1 MPQSRTK
8 RETEAEERRS
18 GRENCKGAEDV
29 LLSGFWFLVFDYPTA
44 RSSNLTPHEEC
55 SVERF
60 SALIGFVLILA
71 IAFALSNNKKSI
83 RWKTVMWG
91 LLLQI
96 VTAVAVLKGDLIAR
110 LLAPVALPLSQ
121 IGAALLFIGLAV
133 AFYFVAR
140 KMEGQ
145 TRRFVWSAFGLVAL
159 YLFLSYNLLKYLFEN
174 MKEVVNKLIG
184 YTAEGSKFVFGPLGD
199 PASTNPG
206 FVFATMVLPTIIFI
220 ASIFAILYYIGV
232 MQVVVRF
239 FAKLMSRFMGA
250 SGAESTSVAASIFM
264 GQTEA
269 PLTIRPFLP
278 DMTLSEL
285 MTIMTAG
292 MAHISGG
299 IMAAYVLV
307 AKVDVIHLLT
317 AVIMTAPG
325 AIMMAKIIVPE
336 VDQPKTGGDVEVVV
350 PKQDVNIID
359 AAGRGAIEGLHLSL
373 NVAGMLIA
381 FIALVALVN
390 GVFGAVHGWLL
401 SAAPAVAAWFPASL
415 DLLLGFIFRPIAW
428 AMGVNWADSLQVGNL
443 LGTRMVLNEFVAFA
457 NLGTYTAAHPAGT
470 LGALS
475 PRSIVIVTY
484 ALCGFANFSSIAIQ
498 IGGIGSLAPSR
509 RGDLARLGLRA
520 MLAGTLAN
528 FLTATIAG
536 MLL

>member
-1 MPQSRTK
+1 M
-8 RETEAEERRS
+8 
-18 GRENCKGAEDV
+18 
-29 LLSGFWFLVFDYPTA
+29 
-44 RSSNLTPHEEC
+44 
-55 SVERF
+55 ERF
-60 SALIGFVLILA
+60 SALIGFVGILA
-71 IAFALSNNKKSI
+71 IAFLLSTNRRAI
-83 RWKTVMWG
+83 RWKTVFWG
-91 LLLQI
+91 LTLQI
-96 VTAVAVLKGDLIAR
+96 LIAIAVLKAIPIAK
-110 LLAPVALPLSQ
+110 AFGTFMPPLNPWV
-121 IGAALLFIGLAV
+121 AALIFIVLTVIVVQIAKRMAQGGAKKGLWAV
-133 AFYFVAR
+133 YLVI
-140 KMEGQ
+140 
-145 TRRFVWSAFGLVAL
+145 SAV
-159 YLFLSYNLLKYLFEN
+159 LFLSYSLLAFLFEN
-174 MKEVVNKLIG
+174 LKEVITKLIS
-184 YTAEGSKFVFGPLGD
+184 YTGEGSKFVFGALGD
-199 PASTNPG
+199 TGNTNIG

-220 ASIFAILYYIGV
+220 ASIFAILYYLGV

-250 SGAESTSVAASIFM
+250 SGAESLSVAASIFM

-269 PLTIRPFLP
+269 PLTIRPFIEG
-278 DMTLSEL
+278 MTMSEL

-336 VDQPKTGGDVEVVV
+336 TEKPATGADVEVVV
-350 PKQDVNIID
+350 PKQDVNVID

-381 FIALVALVN
+381 FIALVALIN
-390 GVFGAVHGWLL
+390 GIFGFVHGH
-401 SAAPAVAAWFPASL
+401 AVWFPGSL
-415 DLLLGFIFRPIAW
+415 DQLLGWIFSPIAW
-428 AMGVNWADSLQVGNL
+428 AMGVSWKDSLTVGNL

-457 NLGTYTAAHPAGT
+457 NLGKPGVGSS
-470 LGALS
+470 LD
-475 PRSIVIVTY
+475 PRSFVIVTY

>member
-1 MPQSRTK
+1 M
-8 RETEAEERRS
+8 
-18 GRENCKGAEDV
+18 
-29 LLSGFWFLVFDYPTA
+29 
-44 RSSNLTPHEEC
+44 
-55 SVERF
+55 ERF
-60 SALIGFVLILA
+60 SALIGFVVILG
-71 IAFALSNNKKSI
+71 IAFLLSNNKRAI
-83 RWKTVMWG
+83 RWRIVFWG

-96 VTAVAVLKGDLIAR
+96 VIAIAVLKGEWISQKLTPI
-110 LLAPVALPLSQ
+110 ALPLERY
-121 IGAALLFIGLAV
+121 GAALVFVLLAV
-133 AFYFVAR
+133 VIYQIAIRLPLSARRPIWYVFGVA
-140 KMEGQ
+140 
-145 TRRFVWSAFGLVAL
+145 SL
-159 YLFLSYNLLKYLFEN
+159 YLFLTFNLLAYMFEKL
-174 MKEVVNKLIG
+174 KEVVNNLIG
-184 YTAEGSKFVFGPLGD
+184 YTSEGSKFVFGPLGD
-199 PASTNPG
+199 PKGTM
-206 FVFATMVLPTIIFI
+206 FIFATQVLPTIIFI
-220 ASIFAILYYIGV
+220 ASIFAVLYYIGV
-232 MQVVVRF
+232 MQLVVKF
-239 FAKLMSRFMGA
+239 FAKMMTRFMGA

-278 DMTLSEL
+278 EMTMSEL

-325 AIMMAKIIVPE
+325 AIMMSKIIVPE
-336 VDQPKTGGDVEVVV
+336 VDKPKTGGDVEVVV
-350 PKQDVNIID
+350 PQQDVNIID

-390 GVFGAVHGWLL
+390 GMFGFVHNYW
-401 SAAPAVAAWFPASL
+401 SWFPASL
-415 DLLLGFIFRPIAW
+415 DVILGYVFAAVAW
-428 AMGVNWADSLQVGNL
+428 CMGVASKDVLVVGNL

-457 NLGTYTAAHPAGT
+457 RLGEMIKANPQ
-470 LGALS
+470 ALD
-475 PRSIVIVTY
+475 PRSFVITTY

-498 IGGIGSLAPSR
+498 IGGISSLAPSR

-520 MLAGTLAN
+520 MFAGTLAN

>member
-1 MPQSRTK
+1 
-8 RETEAEERRS
+8 
-18 GRENCKGAEDV
+18 
-29 LLSGFWFLVFDYPTA
+29 
-44 RSSNLTPHEEC
+44 
-55 SVERF
+55 
-60 SALIGFVLILA
+60 
-71 IAFALSNNKKSI
+71 
-83 RWKTVMWG
+83 
-91 LLLQI
+91 
-96 VTAVAVLKGDLIAR
+96 
-110 LLAPVALPLSQ
+110 
-121 IGAALLFIGLAV
+121 
-133 AFYFVAR
+133 
-140 KMEGQ
+140 
-145 TRRFVWSAFGLVAL
+145 
-159 YLFLSYNLLKYLFEN
+159 
-174 MKEVVNKLIG
+174 
-184 YTAEGSKFVFGPLGD
+184 
-199 PASTNPG
+199 
-206 FVFATMVLPTIIFI
+206 
-220 ASIFAILYYIGV
+220 
-232 MQVVVRF
+232 MQLVVRF
-239 FAKLMSRFMGA
+239 FAMPMSRFMGA

-269 PLTIRPFLP
+269 PLTIRPFLQE
-278 DMTLSEL
+278 MTMSEL

-359 AAGRGAIEGLHLSL
+359 AAGRGAIEGMHLSI
-373 NVAGMLIA
+373 NVLAMLIA

-390 GVFGAVHGWLL
+390 GVFGYVHNYW
-401 SAAPAVAAWFPASL
+401 VWFPASL
-415 DLLLGFIFRPIAW
+415 DLVLGYIFRPIAW
-428 AMGVNWADSLQVGNL
+428 AMGVAWNDTLVVGNL

-457 NLGTYTAAHPAGT
+457 RLGDMIKANP
-470 LGALS
+470 LALN
-475 PRSIVIVTY
+475 PRSFVITTY

-520 MLAGTLAN
+520 MIAGTLAN

>member
-1 MPQSRTK
+1 
-8 RETEAEERRS
+8 
-18 GRENCKGAEDV
+18 
-29 LLSGFWFLVFDYPTA
+29 
-44 RSSNLTPHEEC
+44 
-55 SVERF
+55 VERF
-60 SALIGFVLILA
+60 SALIGFFLILA
-71 IAFALSNNKKSI
+71 IAWGISTNRKAI
-83 RWKTVMWG
+83 RWRTVGWG
-91 LLLQI
+91 LVLQI
-96 VTAVAVLKGDLIAR
+96 VVAIAVLKGVAIAAVFATFMPAIGQNIAGLIF
-110 LLAPVALPLSQ
+110 VALAVVVYY
-121 IGAALLFIGLAV
+121 AARAIAPPARRYLWWGFGAV
-133 AFYFVAR
+133 AAV
-140 KMEGQ
+140 
-145 TRRFVWSAFGLVAL
+145 
-159 YLFLSYNLLKYLFEN
+159 LFLGYNLLAYLFEN
-174 MKEVVNKLIG
+174 MKYVVNKLIG
-184 YTAEGSKFVFGPLGD
+184 YTAEGSKFVFGVLG
-199 PASTNPG
+199 ASDSNLG
-206 FVFATMVLPTIIFI
+206 FIFATQVLPTIIFI

-232 MQVVVRF
+232 MQLVVRF
-239 FAKLMSRFMGA
+239 FAKLMTRFMGA

-269 PLTIRPFLP
+269 PLTIRPFLAE
-278 DMTLSEL
+278 MTMSEL

-336 VDQPKTGGDVEVVV
+336 TEQPKTGADVEVVV

-381 FIALVALVN
+381 FIALVALVD
-390 GVFGAVHGWLL
+390 GMFAAVHGY
-401 SAAPAVAAWFPASL
+401 VAWFPARL
-415 DLLLGFIFRPIAW
+415 DILLGWIFAPIAW
-428 AMGVNWADSLQVGNL
+428 AMGVSWNDAIGVGNL
-443 LGTRMVLNEFVAFA
+443 LGTRMVLNEFVAFVR
-457 NLGTYTAAHPAGT
+457 LGELIKADPN
-470 LGALS
+470 ALD
-475 PRSIVIVTY
+475 PRSFVITTY

-498 IGGIGSLAPSR
+498 IGGIGSLAPTR
-509 RGDLARLGLRA
+509 RSDLARLGLRA

>member
-1 MPQSRTK
+1 M
-8 RETEAEERRS
+8 
-18 GRENCKGAEDV
+18 
-29 LLSGFWFLVFDYPTA
+29 
-44 RSSNLTPHEEC
+44 
-55 SVERF
+55 ERF
-60 SALIGFVLILA
+60 TALIGFLAILA
-71 IAFALSNNKKSI
+71 IAWAISTNRRAINW
-83 RWKTVMWG
+83 RPVMWG

-96 VTAVAVLKGDLIAR
+96 VIAIFVLKGEQIAAFFGPYAPP
-110 LLAPVALPLSQ
+110 LLQ
-121 IGAALLFIGLAV
+121 WGAALIFIAV
-133 AFYFVAR
+133 AIVVAQIAKR
-140 KMEGQ
+140 IAPGP
-145 TRRFVWSAFGLVAL
+145 RRMLWAIFGVFTLL
-159 YLFLSYNLLKYLFEN
+159 IFLAYNLLRYLFET
-174 MKEVVNKLIG
+174 MKHVVNSLIA
-184 YTAEGSKFVFGPLGD
+184 YTEEGSKFVFGVLGVQ
-199 PASTNPG
+199 NGNLG
-206 FVFATMVLPTIIFI
+206 FIFATQVLPTIIFI
-220 ASIFAILYYIGV
+220 ASIFAVLYYLGV
-232 MQVVVRF
+232 MQLVVKF
-239 FAKLMSRFMGA
+239 FAKMMSRFMGA

-278 DMTLSEL
+278 EMTRSEL

-336 VDQPKTGGDVEVVV
+336 TEVPMTGGDVEVVV

-381 FIALVALVN
+381 FIALVAMVN
-390 GVFGAVHGWLL
+390 GIFGYVHGL
-401 SAAPAVAAWFPASL
+401 AAWFPASL
-415 DLLLGFIFRPIAW
+415 DIVLGFIFRPIAW
-428 AMGVNWADSLQVGNL
+428 AMGVSWKDSLTVGNL
-443 LGTRMVLNEFVAFA
+443 LGTRMVLNEFVAFVK
-457 NLGTYTAAHPAGT
+457 LGEPGIGSSLDH
-470 LGALS
+470 
-475 PRSIVIVTY
+475 RSFVITTY

-498 IGGIGSLAPSR
+498 IGGIGSLAPTR

-520 MLAGTLAN
+520 MIAGTLAN

-536 MLL
+536 VLL

>member
-1 MPQSRTK
+1 M
-8 RETEAEERRS
+8 
-18 GRENCKGAEDV
+18 
-29 LLSGFWFLVFDYPTA
+29 
-44 RSSNLTPHEEC
+44 
-55 SVERF
+55 ERF
-60 SALIGFVLILA
+60 SALTGFVLILA
-71 IAFALSNNKKSI
+71 IAYLLSNNKHAI
-83 RWKTVMWG
+83 RWKTVAWG

-96 VTAVAVLKGDLIAR
+96 LVAIAVLKGAPISQAIVGANPPISRAMAAAIFVVVAIAVYWIAKFMAAGR
-110 LLAPVALPLSQ
+110 SALWIAFGVFTVALFIAFNLLA
-121 IGAALLFIGLAV
+121 F
-133 AFYFVAR
+133 
-140 KMEGQ
+140 
-145 TRRFVWSAFGLVAL
+145 
-159 YLFLSYNLLKYLFEN
+159 LFEN
-174 MKEVVNKLIG
+174 LKEVVNQLIS
-184 YTAEGSKFVFGPLGD
+184 YTGEGSKFVFGPLGD
-199 PASTNPG
+199 QANKNIG
-206 FVFATMVLPTIIFI
+206 FVFACQVLPTIIFI
-220 ASIFAILYYIGV
+220 ASIFAILYYLGV
-232 MQVVVRF
+232 MQLVVRF
-239 FAKLMSRFMGA
+239 FASIMNRFMGA
-250 SGAESTSVAASIFM
+250 SGAESLSVAASIFM

-278 DMTLSEL
+278 EMTMSEL

-325 AIMMAKIIVPE
+325 AIMMSKIIVPE
-336 VDQPKTGGDVEVVV
+336 VETPKTGGDVEVVV
-350 PKQDVNIID
+350 PKQDVNVID

-390 GVFGAVHGWLL
+390 GMFGYAHSQL
-401 SAAPAVAAWFPASL
+401 PWFPASL
-415 DLLLGFIFRPIAW
+415 DIVLGYIFRPIAW
-428 AMGVNWADSLQVGNL
+428 AMGVAWKDSLTVGNL

-457 NLGTYTAAHPAGT
+457 KLGEPGIGSSLA
-470 LGALS
+470 
-475 PRSIVIVTY
+475 PRSFVITTY

>member
-1 MPQSRTK
+1 MAAKYTGDSRYTRPTKIDSRT
-8 RETEAEERRS
+8 E
-18 GRENCKGAEDV
+18 
-29 LLSGFWFLVFDYPTA
+29 LPM
-44 RSSNLTPHEEC
+44 
-55 SVERF
+55 ERF
-60 SALIGFVLILA
+60 SALIGFFLILA
-71 IAFALSNNKKSI
+71 IAFALSNNKKAI
-83 RWKTVMWG
+83 RWQTVFWG

-96 VTAVAVLKGDLIAR
+96 VTAICVLKGEMIAGWLTVIALPIER
-110 LLAPVALPLSQ
+110 YMAALVFILLAILFAQVAKRIDESTRKPLW
-121 IGAALLFIGLAV
+121 ITFGVI
-133 AFYFVAR
+133 
-140 KMEGQ
+140 
-145 TRRFVWSAFGLVAL
+145 SA
-159 YLFLSYNLLKYLFEN
+159 YLFLAYNLLAYLFEKL
-174 MKEVVNKLIG
+174 KEVVNVLIS
-184 YTAEGSKFVFGPLGD
+184 YTAEGSKFVFGVLGD
-199 PASTNPG
+199 PKNTSIG

-220 ASIFAILYYIGV
+220 ASIFAILYYLGV
-232 MQVVVRF
+232 MQIVVRF
-239 FAKLMSRFMGA
+239 FAKMMNRFMGA

-278 DMTLSEL
+278 EMTMSEL

-350 PKQDVNIID
+350 PKQDVNVID

-390 GVFGAVHGWLL
+390 GIFGWVHNGLLAGATATHSVWLID
-401 SAAPAVAAWFPASL
+401 AAGYFPSSL
-415 DLLLGFIFRPIAW
+415 DILLGWIFRPVAW
-428 AMGVNWADSLQVGNL
+428 AMGVSWKDSQIIGNL

-457 NLGTYTAAHPAGT
+457 RLGEIVKAHPVG
-470 LGALS
+470 LPGGLDK
-475 PRSIVIVTY
+475 RSFDIVTY

-520 MLAGTLAN
+520 MIAGTLAN

>member
-1 MPQSRTK
+1 M
-8 RETEAEERRS
+8 
-18 GRENCKGAEDV
+18 
-29 LLSGFWFLVFDYPTA
+29 
-44 RSSNLTPHEEC
+44 
-55 SVERF
+55 ERF
-60 SALIGFVLILA
+60 TALIGFVAILA
-71 IAFALSNNKKSI
+71 IAWAISTNRKAINWRPVI
-83 RWKTVMWG
+83 WG
-91 LLLQI
+91 LVMQI
-96 VTAVAVLKGDLIAR
+96 VVAIFVLKGVQIAEFFGTF
-110 LLAPVALPLSQ
+110 APPIEQ
-121 IGAALLFIGLAV
+121 WFAALLFVIVAV
-133 AFYFVAR
+133 VIWLIV
-140 KMEGQ
+140 
-145 TRRFVWSAFGLVAL
+145 RFAAPGASRILWSVFGVFAL
-159 YLFLSYNLLKYLFEN
+159 LLFLAYNLLRYIFET
-174 MKEVVNKLIG
+174 MKHVVNSLIG
-184 YTAEGSKFVFGPLGD
+184 YTEEGSKFVFGALG
-199 PASTNPG
+199 AQNGNLG
-206 FVFATMVLPTIIFI
+206 FIFATQVLPTIIFI
-220 ASIFAILYYIGV
+220 ASIFAILYYLGV
-232 MQVVVRF
+232 MQLVVKF
-239 FAKLMSRFMGA
+239 FARIMSRFMGA

-278 DMTLSEL
+278 EMTRSEL

-325 AIMMAKIIVPE
+325 AIMMAKMIVPE
-336 VDQPKTGGDVEVVV
+336 TDTPATGGDVEVVV

-390 GVFGAVHGWLL
+390 GIFGWVHGQW
-401 SAAPAVAAWFPASL
+401 AWFPASL
-415 DLLLGFIFRPIAW
+415 DIVLGYIFRPIAW
-428 AMGVNWADSLQVGNL
+428 AMGVSWKDSVIVGNL
-443 LGTRMVLNEFVAFA
+443 LGTRMVLNEFVAFVK
-457 NLGTYTAAHPAGT
+457 LGEPGV
-470 LGALS
+470 GNALE
-475 PRSIVIVTY
+475 PRSFVITTY

-520 MLAGTLAN
+520 MIAGTLAN

-536 MLL
+536 VLL